1 MDNYNRNNNNMNNDQ
16 FKRFY
21 TDKITVRLTALFVF
35 ITCALALAT
44 HSYWLAWL
52 LSADFALRAFT
63 YFPSPVGLAVKS
75 VRRVI
80 PWKQQPVFAAPKKF
94 AAGIGF
100 IMALTLSG
108 SFFFSANTMAYSVG
122 IILLTCALLEAA
134 FSICVGCYVYD
145 LVVAPLA
152 NKRNASNY

>member
-1 MDNYNRNNNNMNNDQ
+1 MDNYNYNNNSMNNSQ

-35 ITCALALAT
+35 LTCALAMAT

-52 LSADFALRAFT
+52 LAADFAVRAFT
-63 YFPSPVGLAVKS
+63 YFPSPVGLVVKAGRS
-75 VRRVI
+75 VF
-80 PWKQQPVFAAPKKF
+80 PWQQQPVFAAPKKF

-100 IMALTLSG
+100 IMALALSG
-108 SFFFSANTMAYSVG
+108 SLFFSANTVTYGVG

-152 NKRNASNY
+152 NKRNSSNY

>member
-1 MDNYNRNNNNMNNDQ
+1 MNTDQ
-16 FKRFY
+16 FRKYY

-35 ITCALALAT
+35 LACALAMAT

-63 YFPSPVGLAVKS
+63 YLPSPVGLVVKAM
-75 VRRVI
+75 RRFI

-100 IMALTLSG
+100 FMTLTLSG
-108 SFFFSANTMAYSVG
+108 SFFFSTNIMAYSVG
-122 IILLTCALLEAA
+122 TILLTCALLEAA

-145 LVVAPLA
+145 IVVAPLA
-152 NKRNASNY
+152 NKRNAANY

>member
-1 MDNYNRNNNNMNNDQ
+1 MNNDQ

-35 ITCALALAT
+35 LTCALAMAT

-52 LSADFALRAFT
+52 LAADFALRAFT
-63 YFPSPVGLAVKS
+63 YLPSPVGLAVKAVCS
-75 VRRVI
+75 VF
-80 PWKQQPVFAAPKKF
+80 PWQQQPVFAAPKKF
-94 AAGIGF
+94 AAAIGF
-100 IMALTLSG
+100 VMALTLSG
-108 SFFFSANTMAYSVG
+108 LLFFSANIAAYSVG

-134 FSICVGCYVYD
+134 FNICVGCYVYD
-145 LVVAPLA
+145 FVVAPLA

>member
-1 MDNYNRNNNNMNNDQ
+1 MDNYNKNNSRMNNDR
-16 FKRFY
+16 FRKFY
-21 TDKITVRLTALFVF
+21 TDKITVRLSALFVF
-35 ITCALALAT
+35 LTCALAMAT

-52 LSADFALRAFT
+52 LSADFAIRAFT
-63 YFPSPVGLAVKS
+63 YVPSPLGLAVKA

-80 PWKQQPVFAAPKKF
+80 PWNQQPVFAAPKKF

-108 SFFFSANTMAYSVG
+108 SLFFSANIVAYSIG

-152 NKRNASNY
+152 NKRNTSNY

>member
-1 MDNYNRNNNNMNNDQ
+1 MDNYNQNNNMNNDQ
-16 FKRFY
+16 FKRYY

-35 ITCALALAT
+35 LTCALAMAT

-52 LSADFALRAFT
+52 LAADFALRAFT
-63 YFPSPVGLAVKS
+63 YFPSPLGLVVKAVRS
-75 VRRVI
+75 VF

-100 IMALTLSG
+100 VMALTLSG
-108 SFFFSANTMAYSVG
+108 SFFFSANIMAYSVG